1 MLTPQAER
9 DGLATAERAEPPSV
23 ADMYRCLWPG
33 LVRLGHLL
41 TGSPALGEDLAQ
53 EAFVGLL
60 TATRSRSVAQPEAY
74 LRRSLANL
82 VINAGKRAQRERE
95 YAVRYPEAATAAP
108 VEDDSLWPLVKAL
121 PPRQRAVLVLR
132 YYCDMTEAEIA
143 STLSCRPGTVKAHA
157 SKALTRLHK
166 ELEV

>member
-1 MLTPQAER
+1 MLTPHAER
-9 DGLATAERAEPPSV
+9 DGLATAERAAPPRV
-23 ADMYRCLWPG
+23 ADLYSCLWPG

-41 TGSPALGEDLAQ
+41 TGSPDLGEDLAQ

-74 LRRSLANL
+74 LRRSLVNL
-82 VINAGKRAQRERE
+82 AVNAGKRAQRERE
-95 YAVRYPEAATAAP
+95 HAIRYPDAVMTKP

-143 STLSCRPGTVKAHA
+143 KTLNCRPGTVKAHA

-166 ELEV
+166 ELEA